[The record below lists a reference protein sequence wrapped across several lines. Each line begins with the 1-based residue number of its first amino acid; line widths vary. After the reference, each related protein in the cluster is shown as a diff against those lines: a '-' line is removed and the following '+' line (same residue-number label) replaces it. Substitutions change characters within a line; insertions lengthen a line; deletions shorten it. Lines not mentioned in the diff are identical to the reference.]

1 MESQL
6 LKVKRAVIRDVA
18 NLTYR
23 WRSIEF
29 AGTLQVIDTNTIS
42 LILKGPDEQVTAMEK
57 EMRKNGYII
66 EEVGTN

>member
-6 LKVKRAVIRDVA
+6 LKIKRAAIRDVA

-29 AGTLQVIDTNTIS
+29 AGSLQLVDPNTIS
-42 LILKGPDEQVTAMEK
+42 LVLKGPDDQVTAMEK

>member
-6 LKVKRAVIRDVA
+6 LKIKRKAIRDVA

-29 AGTLQVIDTNTIS
+29 AESLQIIDPNTIS
-42 LILKGPDEQVTAMEK
+42 LVLKGPDDQVAAMEK
-57 EMRKNGYII
+57 EMRKNGYVI

>member
-6 LKVKRAVIRDVA
+6 LKIKRSAIRDVA

-29 AGTLQVIDTNTIS
+29 AGTLQIVDPNTIS
-42 LILKGPDEQVTAMEK
+42 LVLKGPDDQVTAMEK
-57 EMRKNGYII
+57 EMRKNGYIR
-66 EEVGTN
+66 EEVNMS

>member
-6 LKVKRAVIRDVA
+6 LKVKRAVIKDIA

-29 AGTLQVIDTNTIS
+29 AGSLQVIDPNTIS
-42 LILKGPDEQVTAMEK
+42 LVLKGPDDQVTSMEK

-66 EEVGTN
+66 EEVNIN